1 MPLPA
6 AARWIRPVG
15 MMDLV
20 QKGGPLMWLILACS
34 ITALGVFFER
44 LFTLHRA
51 TIRTSDF
58 VRGLANLIKAGH
70 LAEAIQECAASPGP
84 VPRVLHAMLLR
95 HASPRTELRDIAQEA
110 GQLEVPRLERN
121 LALLSTVAY
130 VTPLIGL
137 LGTVLGLLT
146 AFQQIT
152 IHGGYATAAEIAGGV
167 YESLL
172 TSAAA
177 LTVAI
182 PAFVAH
188 SYLSARVNDVM
199 HDIERAAI
207 EMLEILTSPA
217 QPGDRI

>member
-1 MPLPA
+1 
-6 AARWIRPVG
+6 
-15 MMDLV
+15 MMEIV

-34 ITALGVFFER
+34 ITGLGVFLER
-44 LFTLHRA
+44 LVHLHRCSIQ
-51 TIRTSDF
+51 TGDF
-58 VRGLANLIKAGH
+58 LRGLANLLKTGNY
-70 LAEAIQECAASPGP
+70 AEAIQECAGTPGP

-95 HASPRTELRDIAQEA
+95 HDADREELRDIAQEA
-110 GQLEVPRLERN
+110 GQLEVPDLERN
-121 LALLSTVAY
+121 LALLGTIAY
-130 VTPLIGL
+130 ATPLIGL
-137 LGTVLGLLT
+137 LGTILGLLA

-152 IHGGYATAAEIAGGV
+152 TLGGYATAAEIAGGV

-188 SYLSARVNDVM
+188 SYLSARVNGVL

-207 EMLEILTSPA
+207 EMLEILRADQSRRKPE
-217 QPGDRI
+217 